1 MKVAISIEM
10 MIPVGPKGRPINVR
24 SISSSPPKPLS
35 TRVKQTAPMIAPK
48 MNAVVLDV
56 SSMTSLIITG
66 RLRAPFDQARSIA
79 PAAPTPAASV
89 GVANP
94 KKILPRTASIKK
106 AAGTIAL
113 KSIHTAARS
122 TG

>member
-56 SSMTSLIITG
+56 SSMTSLTTG

-106 AAGTIAL
+106 AAGTMAL